1 MKKQDKAEERRWNDE
16 FVERTGGYLTYDE
29 DLSQLFDILKIS
41 SPSEESIV
49 LDAGCGTGKCSIPLA
64 KLGFKVVG
72 VDISVKAIEVAG
84 RAAENA
90 GADITFRVEDLEALP
105 FKDNTCDIVFCGGVL
120 HHFPNIGKVATEL
133 YRVLKKD
140 GKLYAYEANRSNP
153 ITFLFFTSAKI
164 SRRILPLGY
173 FKRKFSLNERAL
185 SIKDLKGTL
194 ENIGF
199 CDFYFDSINIRSI
212 GGNSSKATNKIR
224 KLIFSLSE
232 KYLPS
237 LSKGIHIVI
246 SCTTHAK

>member
-1 MKKQDKAEERRWNDE
+1 M
-16 FVERTGGYLTYDE
+16 
-29 DLSQLFDILKIS
+29 
-41 SPSEESIV
+41 
-49 LDAGCGTGKCSIPLA
+49 
-64 KLGFKVVG
+64 VG
-72 VDISVKAIEVAG
+72 VDISVKAIEVAC

-90 GADITFRVEDLEALP
+90 GVDITFQVEDLEALP
-105 FKDNTCDIVFCGGVL
+105 FKDNTFDIVFCGGVL

-212 GGNSSKATNKIR
+212 GDNSSKFSNKIR
-224 KLIFSLSE
+224 NLIFSLSE